1 MALLRIALTA
11 VCGGVLAVASQAAPP
26 EKRPPQSSAVE
37 EGKEVETL
45 KERLSDKAS
54 DEQRVDNCNVP
65 VEKRGTKQRS
75 ADCRSRPSEAA
86 RK

>member
-1 MALLRIALTA
+1 MALLRIALGV
-11 VCGGVLAVASQAAPP
+11 VCGLGPAIVSQAAPP
-26 EKRPPQSSAVE
+26 EKRPPQSPVAE
-37 EGKEVETL
+37 GGKEAETL

-65 VEKRGTKQRS
+65 PEKRGTKPRP